1 MSKKNNM
8 NDPEWQIKSEFGDDE
23 TGINNIPFP
32 DESQFERD
40 FEKQLRKME
49 KVELHKVSQ
58 ESYLKRV
65 FEIIYMKYSEEIL
78 KLGNEIIDN
87 KDEKTEFKTG
97 FQNALMCSLQAL
109 LNVKNE
115 MVNK

>member
-1 MSKKNNM
+1 MGKKKIDMS
-8 NDPEWQIKSEFGDDE
+8 DPEWQIKSAFGDSE
-23 TGINNIPFP
+23 TGINNISFK
-32 DESQFERD
+32 SQFEGD

-49 KVELHKVSQ
+49 MEELHKINQ

-65 FEIIYMKYSEEIL
+65 FEIIYMKYSEAIL
-78 KLGNEIIDN
+78 DLNNAIMLKEEAP
-87 KDEKTEFKTG
+87 KDFRAG
-97 FQNALMCSLQAL
+97 FQNALVASLKIF

>member
-1 MSKKNNM
+1 MSKKKIDM
-8 NDPEWQIKSEFGDDE
+8 SDPEWQIKNNFGDDE
-23 TGINNIPFP
+23 TGINNISFK
-32 DESQFERD
+32 SQFERD
-40 FEKQLRKME
+40 FEAQLKKAE
-49 KVELHKVSQ
+49 KVELHKINQ
-58 ESYLKRV
+58 ESYLKRA
-65 FEIIYMKYSEEIL
+65 FEVIYMKYSEEIL

-87 KDEKTEFKTG
+87 KDETAEFKTG

>member
-8 NDPEWQIKSEFGDDE
+8 NNPEWQIKSAFGDSE

-32 DESQFERD
+32 DKSQFEGD
-40 FEKQLRKME
+40 FEKQLREME
-49 KVELHKVSQ
+49 KKELYKMNQ

-87 KDEKTEFKTG
+87 KDETVEFKTG

-109 LNVKNE
+109 LNVKNQ

>member
-1 MSKKNNM
+1 MSKKKIDM
-8 NDPEWQIKSEFGDDE
+8 SDPEWQIKKNFGDDE
-23 TGINNIPFP
+23 TAKNNTFSGK
-32 DESQFERD
+32 SQFERD

-49 KVELHKVSQ
+49 KIELHKVSQ

-65 FEIIYMKYSEEIL
+65 FEVIYMKYSKEIL

-87 KDEKTEFKTG
+87 KDETTEFKTG